1 LRVAGATWSSR
12 LAAALQTQLRWLIVL
27 RMVAITSVSLPYF
40 LLSLAPQ
47 APDST
52 PRFDGFYLFAGAVY
66 LASLIYL
73 VLERV
78 LRSRPHALAAVQLL
92 GDVIL
97 TTGLV
102 YLYGGMRSPFS
113 MLYLV
118 VIAIAAALLGRR
130 GALGIA
136 ACAYALYASLLLA
149 LYFGRLAPIDEAAQG
164 SSGLLIYNLGI
175 HLVGFLVVALL
186 TSYLADRERRATQQ
200 LQQETEALTAL
211 RVEHRDLVESLASGL
226 VTTDADG
233 TITTLNRAAR
243 KLFGA
248 ADPPFLGRSPV
259 SLGLLDEQV
268 MRALASEALAGRPA
282 TYETNWRDETGEQRA
297 LTLDLSPLRD
307 AGGSHRGFILMV
319 QDLTELRRLQQQL
332 QLRDRM
338 AAVGELAAGMAHEIG
353 NPLAAISGSAQM
365 LSTQWPENQPQRK
378 LLEIVIKESQR
389 LDRAIKGFLRFARPR
404 EHLALRF
411 DIAALLGENVE
422 LLRNS
427 DDLLPGHRVQALLE
441 PPTHVL
447 IGDPDHVSQ
456 IFWNL
461 VRNALKAMP
470 RGGTL
475 QVEGTPLPG
484 GYRLSVAD
492 DGQGMTAAEQADLF
506 QPFRSYH
513 RGTGGIGMA
522 IVYRLVQ
529 EHGGTLA
536 VDSRAG
542 RGTTI
547 AVELP
552 SGMAPR
558 AAAEA
563 S

>member
-1 LRVAGATWSSR
+1 

-47 APDST
+47 VPEPAS
-52 PRFDGFYLFAGAVY
+52 RFDGFYLFAGAVY
-66 LASLIYL
+66 LASLVYL
-73 VLERV
+73 ALERV
-78 LRSRPHALAAVQLL
+78 LRARPHAQAVIQLL
-92 GDVIL
+92 GDVFL

-102 YLYGGMRSPFS
+102 YLYGGMHSPFS

-118 VIAIAAALLGRR
+118 VIAVAAALLGRR

-136 ACAYALYASLLLA
+136 SCAYLLYASLLLA
-149 LYFGRLAPIDEAAQG
+149 LYFGRLAPVEAAAQG
-164 SSGLLIYNLGI
+164 TSGLLIYNLGI

-186 TSYLADRERRATQQ
+186 TSYLADLERRATQQ
-200 LQQETEALTAL
+200 LLQETEALTAL

-226 VTTDADG
+226 VTMSADG
-233 TITTLNRAAR
+233 TVTTLNRSAR
-243 KLFGA
+243 QLFAGSA
-248 ADPPFLGRSPV
+248 QRVLGRSLV
-259 SLGLLDEQV
+259 SLGLIDEAA
-268 MRALASEALAGRPA
+268 MRQLATEALAGRQ
-282 TYETNWRDETGEQRA
+282 TSHETNWRDESGETRTLA
-297 LTLDLSPLRD
+297 LDLSPLRD
-307 AGGSHRGFILMV
+307 AGGSHRGFILML

-404 EHLALRF
+404 EHLAIRF
-411 DIAALLGENVE
+411 DVAALLGENVE

-427 DDLLPGHRVQALLE
+427 DDLLAGHTVEALLD
-441 PPTHVL
+441 PPSHGMV
-447 IGDPDHVSQ
+447 GDPDRISQ

-461 VRNALKAMP
+461 VRNGLKAMP

-475 QVEGTPLPG
+475 RVTGTPAGG
-484 GYRLSVAD
+484 GYRLTVAD

-513 RGTGGIGMA
+513 RGRGGIGMA

-529 EHGGTLA
+529 EHGGAIA

-547 AVELP
+547 IVELP
-552 SGMAPR
+552 GGSAPGTT
-558 AAAEA
+558 AAGA